1 MPGVN
6 TGCGSGHTAGPAG
19 RGGPGWCG
27 AEFLGQAGNVADRRQ
42 ADQQT
47 EPGLG
52 QGAYRQADWRADW
65 HAEQPVA
72 LLVHRWG
79 PAARHALA
87 GWVLPVWPLLLA
99 STMLAVAPHVHAA
112 PRQAGAAAPA
122 VQDVARSDGLHAQPV
137 TGVQADTLPRVA
149 DVAPALFL
157 PADTGVGL
165 AAFWSGPELMV
176 VVDHALPALFHLP
189 AQGGL
194 FDRRESVALNGATLL
209 RLYLP
214 EHPAIVVERQKAG
227 WLLCVAGKGAPG
239 RCSPPHDLP
248 VAQMQPEPAR
258 MLFAQSQP
266 GRVITLPD
274 PVTGGRLFVA
284 TTRQA
289 EQPPPP
295 RAGVGYA
302 VRPSVLGLVVAADS
316 AQLLMTA
323 TPAGPVLEALAAEP
337 VPVGLP
343 ALPPS
348 ASVQQG
354 EDWLW
359 LGLRDAP
366 APQLLQAWRKA
377 RDSLG
382 TAGEDPATRLA
393 GQPEAAVMSVWSARI
408 AAAQAAFAA
417 GYPQQAWALLR
428 DLPLPAG
435 QAGAGAATA
444 GGVAHAG
451 WPGPGVQALRAC
463 AALLSADMAGAAPLA
478 TADWA
483 FEPDMVVWRGAY
495 FMASGADSQPTSVLL
510 ARGYARL
517 EQYPAPVRAWLLL
530 RVSQYLAEFGGPDE
544 RAALGTLPDDAP
556 YNLARIMLQLR
567 NGQAETARVALENL
581 TASGNDRVADH
592 ARALL
597 VAFLRAH
604 DQISP
609 DMAVEAYAQLLA
621 AQAAEGGASSTAAAS
636 ATSAVQEDADL
647 LPPLRLAYAQA
658 LAQAGQPE
666 RAAGVLDGLV
676 PSATLPHDKLVEAWR
691 SVLSGLIF
699 GPPQSPHTAPVR
711 AGTQG
716 GKRNAVA
723 QVPATGV
730 SGPARGQMLA
740 LARARMGQV
749 PDDPFKAK
757 LLAGLGRQFMAQGRP
772 GLAVAALQQADVLAI
787 DPLMRADIEELL
799 AQSALEDNQRPLALR
814 ALERSALADLPAD
827 LAARRRYDEARLAA
841 ANGDREGAQALLAED
856 ESDTGLSVRGAL
868 YEQDQQWA
876 QAVQVVGRL
885 ASRTLPEQGVLSTAQ
900 RDLVIRLASDAAAAG
915 DGPTARSLQA
925 WVGARALGAERQA
938 LFTALVRQAQKPP
951 VVSLGVVR
959 VPPTFDKSVK
969 DTK

>member
-1 MPGVN
+1 M
-6 TGCGSGHTAGPAG
+6 
-19 RGGPGWCG
+19 
-27 AEFLGQAGNVADRRQ
+27 GQAGNVADRRQ

-52 QGAYRQADWRADW
+52 QGADWQAYRQPDRRSDCRSDP
-65 HAEQPVA
+65 HVGQPA
-72 LLVHRWG
+72 GLLAHRWG
-79 PAARHALA
+79 LAARHVLA
-87 GWVLPVWPLLLA
+87 GWVMPVWPLLLA

-137 TGVQADTLPRVA
+137 TGVQADALPRVA
-149 DVAPALFL
+149 DAAPALFL

-227 WLLCVAGKGAPG
+227 WLLCVARKGAPG
-239 RCSPPHDLP
+239 RCSPPPDLP
-248 VAQMQPEPAR
+248 VAHMQPEPAR
-258 MLFAQSQP
+258 ILFAQSQP

-323 TPAGPVLEALAAEP
+323 TPAGPVLEALAAQP

-377 RDSLG
+377 RDSMG

-393 GQPEAAVMSVWSARI
+393 GQPEAAVMSVWSTRI

-428 DLPLPAG
+428 DLPLSAG
-435 QAGAGAATA
+435 QAGAGAA
-444 GGVAHAG
+444 GGMAHAG

-483 FEPDMVVWRGAY
+483 FGPDMVVWRGAY

-517 EQYPAPVRAWLLL
+517 EQYPAPVRAALLL

-609 DMAVEAYAQLLA
+609 AMAVEAYTQLLA
-621 AQAAEGGASSTAAAS
+621 AQAAEGAASSTPAAS
-636 ATSAVQEDADL
+636 ATGAVQEDVDL

-658 LAQAGQPE
+658 LVQAGQPE
-666 RAAGVLDGLV
+666 RAAGVLDGLA
-676 PSATLPHDKLVEAWR
+676 PSATLPHDRLVEAWR

-699 GPPQSPHTAPVR
+699 GPPQGAHTPPVR
-711 AGTQG
+711 AGAQG
-716 GKRNAVA
+716 GKRIAEGA
-723 QVPATGV
+723 AHGPATGV

-740 LARARMGQV
+740 LARTRMGQV

-841 ANGDREGAQALLAED
+841 ANGNREGAQALLAED

-885 ASRTLPEQGVLSTAQ
+885 ASRTLPEQGALSTAQ

-938 LFTALVRQAQKPP
+938 LFTALVKQAQKAP

-959 VPPTFDKSVK
+959 VPTTFDKTVK
-969 DTK
+969 DPK